1 MPCPLHPNGRPDCPT
16 CEAEVY
22 ASSHLSDVL
31 RQFLRARRERPIE
44 VAAALA
50 YELAALI
57 ALHADTHA
65 QADEV
70 ITEFAENMRRQ
81 IARIGIGV
89 EHP

>member
-1 MPCPLHPNGRPDCPT
+1 MPCPLHPHGRADCPV
-16 CEAEVY
+16 CEAEIV
-22 ASSHLSDVL
+22 ASAHLSDVL
-31 RQFLRARRERPIE
+31 RQWLRARREHPIE

-50 YELAALI
+50 YELAAVI

-70 ITEFAENMRRQ
+70 ITEFADNMRRQ
-81 IARIGIGV
+81 IARLGVGV